1 MGYIDHSKDQAQGSN
16 LLLKSYLQ
24 DKWSK
29 VTSQLKIR
37 SLDIVGGLGKQH
49 PIENSLKVEGK
60 KDLQIEKIQQ
70 WSYKKVE
77 IKLLM
82 IISIQ

>member
-49 PIENSLKVEGK
+49 PIENSLKV
-60 KDLQIEKIQQ
+60 
-70 WSYKKVE
+70 
-77 IKLLM
+77 
-82 IISIQ
+82 

>member
-1 MGYIDHSKDQAQGSN
+1 MGYIDHSKDQAQGN

-37 SLDIVGGLGKQH
+37 SSDIVGGLGKQH

-60 KDLQIEKIQQ
+60 KGSANWEN
-70 WSYKKVE
+70 STM
-77 IKLLM
+77 KL
-82 IISIQ
+82 

>member
-1 MGYIDHSKDQAQGSN
+1 MGYIDHSKDQAQGN

-49 PIENSLKVEGK
+49 PIENSLKGGK
-60 KDLQIEKIQQ
+60 KRICKLRKFNNEAI
-70 WSYKKVE
+70 KKL
-77 IKLLM
+77 K
-82 IISIQ
+82 SNSW

>member
-37 SLDIVGGLGKQH
+37 SSDIVGGLWKQH
-49 PIENSLKVEGK
+49 PIENSLKGEGK
-60 KDLQIEKIQQ
+60 KGSANWEN
-70 WSYKKVE
+70 STM
-77 IKLLM
+77 KL
-82 IISIQ
+82 